1 MEKFR
6 LTLLGTFAF
15 AASAPCVMPGKKGQ
29 ALLARL
35 AMPAGQAHRRDKL
48 ATMLWSR
55 LPEEAARQNLRQCLT
70 AIRRGCKF
78 NGAVPVLAEDGLL
91 RLDTA
96 RVVVDAGEFE
106 EAVRCRDPAMLGR
119 ACALYKGELLEGLD
133 LEEGPF
139 EEWLSGERRRLKA
152 LVIGGLSEL
161 LRHQGQVTEQRD
173 GAIQTALRLLAID
186 PLQEDVHRSLMHLY
200 HKNGG
205 TTQALR
211 QYEVCEKTLRREL
224 GIEPEDVTKKL
235 RRDILQS
242 RRVPSTSTTGSDGD
256 PGFDGEPPYA
266 SEATAPVSHDRPS
279 VAVLPFANLS
289 ENIEQDY
296 FSDGITADIIT
307 ELSRFSEL
315 IVIAR
320 SSSFAYKGK
329 AVDVRQVGQEL
340 NVRYLVEG
348 SIRRCGARVRITAQL
363 IDVQTG
369 GHRWADRYDRELKDI
384 FAVQEEVASAIA
396 SVLADHVYVAEI
408 ERAKRKSTENL
419 GAYDLYLR
427 GMAEVYKWTREG
439 NEAALRLFYRSIELD
454 PEFPPPYGAAAMR
467 FSTRKGSGW
476 IVDRDQEVAEVR
488 RLARQVMQLG
498 KSDEVALSNVGHSL
512 AYVAK
517 DLLDGVALI
526 DRALA
531 LNPNLGPSWTHSGW
545 SRLWLG
551 EMDLAIEHFAHALRR
566 SPVDRARYW
575 PEEGTATAHFFA
587 DRHDEALAWARM
599 ALRSLPDSHGALR
612 IGAASSA
619 LAGRDEEAKKLT
631 ARLRE
636 IDPALR
642 VSTLLSD
649 VLGPYQRPEDVAKY
663 GDALRKAGLPE

>member
-1 MEKFR
+1 
-6 LTLLGTFAF
+6 
-15 AASAPCVMPGKKGQ
+15 MPGKKAQ
-29 ALLARL
+29 ALLALL

-55 LPEEAARQNLRQCLT
+55 LPEESARQNLRQCLT

-78 NGAVPVLAEDGLL
+78 NGAVPVVAEDGLL
-91 RLDTA
+91 RLDTE
-96 RVVVDAGEFE
+96 RVVVDASEFE

-152 LVIGGLSEL
+152 LAIAGLSEL
-161 LRHQGQVTEQRD
+161 LRHQGQAAGGRD
-173 GAIQTALRLLAID
+173 RAIQTALRLLTID
-186 PLQEDVHRSLMHLY
+186 PLQEEVHRSLMHLY
-200 HKNGG
+200 HKNGS
-205 TTQALR
+205 TAQALR

-242 RRVPSTSTTGSDGD
+242 RRVPSASTAERDTDPGSDD
-256 PGFDGEPPYA
+256 RPPFPT
-266 SEATAPVSHDRPS
+266 EATAPAVSQDRPS

-289 ENIEQDY
+289 GNIEQDY

-315 IVIAR
+315 LVIAR

-329 AVDVRQVGQEL
+329 AVDVRQVGREL
-340 NVRYLVEG
+340 NVRYLLEG
-348 SIRRCGARVRITAQL
+348 SIRRCGERVRITAQL
-363 IDVQTG
+363 VDVLTG

-384 FAVQEEVASAIA
+384 FAAQEEVASAIV

-408 ERAKRKSTENL
+408 ERARRKPTENL

-439 NEAALRLFYRSIELD
+439 NEAALRLFYRSIERD

-467 FSTRKGSGW
+467 LSTRKGFGW

-488 RLARQVMQLG
+488 RLARRVMQLG
-498 KSDEVALSNVGHSL
+498 KSDEVAFSNIGHSL

-551 EMDLAIEHFAHALRR
+551 DMDLAIEHFAHALRR

-575 PEEGTATAHFFA
+575 PEEGTANAHFFA
-587 DRHDEALAWARM
+587 GRHDEALAWARM

-649 VLGPYQRPEDVAKY
+649 VLGPYQRSEDVAKY